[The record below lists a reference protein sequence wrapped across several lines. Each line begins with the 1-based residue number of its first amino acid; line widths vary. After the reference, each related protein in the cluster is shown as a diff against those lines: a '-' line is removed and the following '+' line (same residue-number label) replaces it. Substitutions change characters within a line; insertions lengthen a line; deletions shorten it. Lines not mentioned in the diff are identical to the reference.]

1 MSKKKKE
8 EDKSVSEQMQD
19 ELEPILHPS
28 PEYFDESDEIE
39 HLKNNS

>member
-1 MSKKKKE
+1 VNEKKD
-8 EDKSVSEQMQD
+8 EDKSKQEEVK
-19 ELEPILHPS
+19 PINHPS

>member
-1 MSKKKKE
+1 MNENKDEDRSVPKSKQE
-8 EDKSVSEQMQD
+8 EVK
-19 ELEPILHPS
+19 PINRPS